1 MTFLSPNQSSSDRLD
16 RVNQIENFCW
26 DCVYID
32 IPRLTCLK
40 MESYS
45 RENSYCTTARDCY
58 GRYDCSEFV
67 PKPRPS

>member
-1 MTFLSPNQSSSDRLD
+1 MTLAWRPDSLLDRLD

-26 DCVYID
+26 DCVHID

-40 MESYS
+40 MESYN
-45 RENSYCTTARDCY
+45 REDSYCITARDCY
-58 GRYDCSEFV
+58 GKYNCSEFV